1 VPERAPEQDA
11 EPPRPDA
18 RTLTA
23 YEQAA
28 LDDRLHDR
36 LAPEEPAAPP
46 PSPATPAAPSHRARR
61 ARPTHRTQR
70 TRQARVPTAGGAATS
85 PAVAQHTAQQVV
97 AGAVVMTAAVV
108 AFDVALTARLS
119 MFFDLCFVLV
129 GVWAALVVRRQ
140 GLYAVGVL
148 PPLLLGAVVAFLA
161 VTMPSAL
168 TASHLAFVSTW
179 LTGLAQH
186 GIALGSTHVVV
197 LAVVGLRAGAAR
209 GRRVP

>member
-11 EPPRPDA
+11 ELPRPDA
-18 RTLTA
+18 RTLVA
-23 YEQAA
+23 HERAA
-28 LDDRLHDR
+28 LDDRL
-36 LAPEEPAAPP
+36 AAEEPIAPP
-46 PSPATPAAPSHRARR
+46 QSPATPAAPSHRA
-61 ARPTHRTQR
+61 HRTQR
-70 TRQARVPTAGGAATS
+70 THRTRAA
-85 PAVAQHTAQQVV
+85 PAPSADGVATPPALAQHTAQQVV

-119 MFFDLCFVLV
+119 MFFDLCFALV
-129 GVWAALVVRRQ
+129 GLWAALVVRHK

-161 VTMPSAL
+161 VTMPSTL

-186 GIALGSTHVVV
+186 GFALGATHVVV
-197 LAVVGLRAGAAR
+197 LAIVGLRAGEAR
-209 GRRVP
+209 GRRVG